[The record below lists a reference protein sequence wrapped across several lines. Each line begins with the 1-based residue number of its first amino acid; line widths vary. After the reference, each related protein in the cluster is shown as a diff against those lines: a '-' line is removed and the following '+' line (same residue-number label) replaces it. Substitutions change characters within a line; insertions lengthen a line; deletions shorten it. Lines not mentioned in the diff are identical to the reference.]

1 MPAYYQDIAA
11 QECAGVIGT
20 PMPPLA
26 RRQRVAIGRGLH
38 PRRGL
43 HHRPAL
49 SLPSRFPPSGDAG
62 A

>member
-26 RRQRVAIGRGLH
+26 RRQRVAIGRGL
-38 PRRGL
+38 P
-43 HHRPAL
+43 HRNGGGCHCIHGY
-49 SLPSRFPPSGDAG
+49 RHFGAG
-62 A
+62 HS